1 MPIQVYLQQLPFDQL
16 NWDNISQRCQTH
28 ILAPV
33 ASDDCYIEIFW
44 DRGGRYPIVH
54 HQAQYFRVNTQY
66 VANTASGGV
75 IITLRDCFRALQ
87 LAHARFALT
96 WPDDE
101 GHNIEN
107 LLDTFVIDAPTCQ
120 FDARL

>member
-1 MPIQVYLQQLPFDQL
+1 MPIQVYLQPLPFDQL
-16 NWDNISQRCQTH
+16 NWDDISQRCQAH
-28 ILAPV
+28 ILARV
-33 ASDDCYIEIFW
+33 ASDDHYIEIFW

-54 HQAQYFRVNTQY
+54 HQAQYFRVKTQY
-66 VANTASGGV
+66 NANTVSGM
-75 IITLRDCFRALQ
+75 IITLRDCFRALE

-107 LLDTFVIDAPTCQ
+107 LLDTFVIDAPVCQ
-120 FDARL
+120 FEARL